1 MLKIENDMKRLSLF
15 GLVVVM
21 TLAGCQRKQPI
32 VILYENDV
40 HCAVEGYARLAG
52 QRDLERQQTPYV
64 AVVSSGDFAQGNT
77 VGSLTQGEAIVR
89 IMNAVG
95 YDYLT
100 IGNHEFDYTVEQMQ
114 HLSEMLNAKTLCCN
128 FSRYEDD
135 DEDDDSDDDKD
146 GDKADDREKAE
157 KDEDERDEEDLFPAY
172 EVRNF
177 GGTKVGFVGVATPS
191 TFRSST
197 PTYFIDEDGTL
208 LYNFHQTDTYECVQ
222 KAVDEAREEGAE
234 VVIVLSH
241 LGDDP
246 EVAYS
251 RGLIAATH
259 GIDVVLDGHAHHVL
273 NERLVNDRGDS
284 VMLTSTGT
292 KFAYIGRLVIGA
304 KKKVKG
310 ERGYAITAELL
321 PLSDCHKVNQ
331 AVWDTVQAIEQEL
344 DARVHAPVGTTDFAL
359 ADRDAQNNRLVRKQE
374 TNLGDL
380 MADVARY
387 TTGANIGVC
396 NGGGLRTGIYNETI
410 TFGNIVSVWPF
421 NNTMR
426 VVECTGQELLDAFE
440 VSVANLPRENG
451 DFMQVSGLRYTIDT
465 RVPTSVEWDENRMY
479 AGVGKTRRIRKMEVF
494 VPADGESDKLPY
506 EQRGTWQPVNPKA
519 LYTIGGQS
527 YIIACSGASGMF
539 AKMRLLPVDG
549 EPVNDVDAVCTYIQ
563 AMGGKVN
570 EVYRK
575 AQGRIVMR

>member
-1 MLKIENDMKRLSLF
+1 MTDYMKYSKLLF
-15 GLVVVM
+15 LLLIVAL
-21 TLAGCQRKQPI
+21 TGCQRKQPI
-32 VILYENDV
+32 VILYENDA

-52 QRDLERQQTPYV
+52 QRDAERQHTPYV

-77 VGSLTQGEAIVR
+77 VGSLTKGEAIVR

-100 IGNHEFDYTVEQMQ
+100 IGNHEFDYTVPQMQ
-114 HLSEMLNAKTLCCN
+114 HLSELLTAKTLCCN
-128 FSRYEDD
+128 FSRYE
-135 DEDDDSDDDKD
+135 EDNDDKD
-146 GDKADDREKAE
+146 DRDNDD
-157 KDEDERDEEDLFPAY
+157 LYPAY
-172 EVRNF
+172 EVKDF
-177 GGTKVGFVGVATPS
+177 GGTKVGFIGVATPS

-197 PTYFIDEDGTL
+197 PTYFIDDNGNL

-222 KAVDEAREEGAE
+222 EAVNDAREEGAE
-234 VVIVLSH
+234 IIIVLSH

-284 VMLTSTGT
+284 VTLSSTGT
-292 KFAYIGRLVIGA
+292 KFAYIGRLTIDTDNRV
-304 KKKVKG
+304 
-310 ERGYAITAELL
+310 TTELL
-321 PLSDCHKVNQ
+321 PISDCHRVNQ
-331 AVWDTVQAIEQEL
+331 AVQDTVLAIQQEL
-344 DARVHAPVGTTDFAL
+344 EARVNAPVGTTAFAL
-359 ADRDAQNNRLVRKQE
+359 ADRDNQDNRLVRKQE
-374 TNLGDL
+374 TNLGDF

-396 NGGGLRTGIYNETI
+396 NGGGLRAGLYNETI
-410 TFGNIVSVWPF
+410 TFGNIVSIWPF

-426 VVECTGQELLDAFE
+426 VVECTGQQLLDAFE
-440 VSVANLPRENG
+440 VSAANLPRENG
-451 DFMQVSGLRYTIDT
+451 DFMHVSGLRYTINPH
-465 RVPTSVEWDENRMY
+465 VPTSVIWDDNRMFN
-479 AGVGKTRRIRKMEVF
+479 GVGKTRRIAKMEVF
-494 VPADGESDKLPY
+494 MLADGESDKLPY
-506 EQRGTWQPVNPKA
+506 EQRGTWQQVNPNA
-519 LYTIGGQS
+519 VYTIGGQS

-563 AMGGKVN
+563 AMGGTIN
-570 EVYRK
+570 DVYRRP
-575 AQGRIVMR
+575 QGRITIK